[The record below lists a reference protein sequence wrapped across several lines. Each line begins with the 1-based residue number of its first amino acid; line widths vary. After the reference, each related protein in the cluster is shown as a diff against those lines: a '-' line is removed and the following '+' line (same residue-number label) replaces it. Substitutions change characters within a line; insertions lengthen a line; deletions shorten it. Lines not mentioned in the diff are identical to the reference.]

1 MRILAIIIAI
11 IGFLT
16 PEQPVSEQGLQK
28 QIENG
33 KSALRKRGYQRAYT
47 IFSQLS
53 NDKEAPPE
61 IQYEAHLHLGIT
73 YSMIGEYGKAMEQYA
88 VASEISTREKLGWK
102 KELYVM
108 NSVAGVYYSEGNY
121 VKSRE
126 MLRKC
131 LARAAEEKDS
141 TQVCSYAMNLAQ
153 VSNRIND
160 TRSAASYLK
169 TAHDYYPGSKDKLRT
184 GFHTLK
190 AEILFRE
197 HRYKEFFK
205 ESAII
210 MADTTMSKPDR
221 METILFHVKALRET
235 GSDGE
240 ALRIATQYVQ
250 QAPIEIKPDF
260 FAEIASI
267 CRARGDYGMAVQYLD
282 SVAAAKERK
291 NEAHNHKLVEE
302 NRVKMQIFEA
312 ETGMSRQIE
321 EARHERDISILLF
334 IIAILTLIGGAFA
347 VYSFVNRSRQQK
359 RLMELDIERER
370 QEKALAE
377 TQMRETELYARYR
390 HSILEKELQKQRHEL
405 AATSMFIAS
414 RNRLVTEL
422 LDSISRIKGVD
433 KDPAAKGTVKHLTQL
448 LSQGEDREKFIT
460 DFQKAHPT
468 LMKKLATRHPNLSES
483 DFLFL
488 SYISMNLNNRDIA
501 SLMNISPDS
510 AKKRRTRIGKKLELE
525 SSADLYKYLTALEQ
539 EEEQS
544 AAVPTAD

>member
-1 MRILAIIIAI
+1 M
-11 IGFLT
+11 
-16 PEQPVSEQGLQK
+16 
-28 QIENG
+28 
-33 KSALRKRGYQRAYT
+33 RKRGYQRAYT

-61 IQYEAHLHLGIT
+61 IQYEAHLYLGIT

-88 VASEISTREKLGWK
+88 IASRICANKELGWQ

-121 VKSRE
+121 IKSRD
-126 MLRKC
+126 MLGKC
-131 LARAAEEKDS
+131 LTRAMEEKDS
-141 TQVCSYAMNLAQ
+141 TQVVSYAMNLAQ
-153 VSNRIND
+153 VSNRIDD
-160 TRSAASYLK
+160 TRSAANYLK
-169 TAHDYYPGSKDKLRT
+169 TAHDYYPGSKDRLRT

-197 HRYKEFFK
+197 HRYREFFA

-210 MADTTMSKPDR
+210 IADTTMVKSER
-221 METILFHVKALRET
+221 METILYHVRALRST
-235 GSDGE
+235 GRPEE
-240 ALRIATQYVQ
+240 ALRMALHYVE
-250 QAPIEIKPDF
+250 QAPMELKPDF
-260 FAEIASI
+260 FAEIASVY
-267 CRARGDYGMAVQYLD
+267 RGGGAFDIAVRYLD

-291 NEAHNHKLVEE
+291 NEAHNHKLVED
-302 NRVKMQIFEA
+302 NRVKMQIFES
-312 ETGMSRQIE
+312 ETGMRRQIE

-334 IIAILTLIGGAFA
+334 IIAILALIGGAFA

-483 DFLFL
+483 DLLFL

-525 SSADLYKYLTALEQ
+525 SSADLYKYLTGLEQ

-544 AAVPTAD
+544 LQSLKPN